1 MASALTEPDPGLG
14 ATSLSLLGSSSSHV
28 EPQSSCAANSSAC
41 WPHMFL
47 VGAQKSA
54 TTSLFDLFHRNG
66 AACGASYLP
75 DQGMFK
81 PRHQFFS
88 PKEVHLFDAPPDE
101 FAEVVREPAR
111 YTRLYRRSACN
122 ALHQMDATPYLHA
135 WSAPLRM
142 VQLIPPHWLPE
153 TRFLAILREPLSRD
167 LSWYNHR
174 LTEPNW
180 EFCAPSPHG
189 TGVGHGPTYAAE
201 AKCGIARFETC
212 LDAGRGNAAG
222 RAAAAK
228 APSEG
233 RANATSSSAG
243 KRNARL
249 RNLYLKCMESGLKP
263 GAIASGIYGMHYHR
277 WTHFI
282 PRSQMMFLEFD
293 SMMADVET
301 HISAAV
307 SFFGLPSAAAR
318 NVTKAKKLRMTN
330 DHRTSYKLNKVECST
345 ASELTRTFR
354 PWNEMLYALLADRSQ
369 APPMEP
375 PFPRFTVR
383 VPCTNV
389 KQKLPSPLAESTNAT
404 GSSDTARPWRVELL
418 A

>member
-1 MASALTEPDPGLG
+1 
-14 ATSLSLLGSSSSHV
+14 
-28 EPQSSCAANSSAC
+28 
-41 WPHMFL
+41 
-47 VGAQKSA
+47 
-54 TTSLFDLFHRNG
+54 
-66 AACGASYLP
+66 
-75 DQGMFK
+75 
-81 PRHQFFS
+81 
-88 PKEVHLFDAPPDE
+88 VHLFDAPPDE

-122 ALHQMDATPYLHA
+122 ALRQMDATPYLHT

-174 LTEPNW
+174 LTEPGW
-180 EFCAPSPHG
+180 EFCAPSPRG

-201 AKCGIARFETC
+201 AKCAIARFETC
-212 LDAGRGNAAG
+212 LDAGR
-222 RAAAAK
+222 AAAK
-228 APSEG
+228 SEELPK
-233 RANATSSSAG
+233 ATSSSAG
-243 KRNARL
+243 KRSARL

-263 GAIASGIYGMHYHR
+263 GAIAAGVYGMHYHR

-307 SFFGLPSAAAR
+307 SFFGLPSLAGR
-318 NVTKAKKLRMTN
+318 NTTKAKKLRMTN

-354 PWNEMLYALLADRSQ
+354 PWNDMLYALLADRSQ

-389 KQKLPSPLAESTNAT
+389 KQKLPSPLAESTNET
-404 GSSDTARPWRVELL
+404 GSTDASRPWRVELL
-418 A
+418 L